1 MRSRGRR
8 GLAAALLGVVAAC
21 SAPWEDASPPR
32 GRAGDAG
39 GQPQAVTGGTA
50 SPAPPGASPGG
61 APASSSPRTFTLV
74 AAGDVLIHPPVTAQA
89 HRDGHRRGYD
99 FRRILAGVKPVVAGA
114 DLAICHLETPLA
126 PSGGP
131 FEGYPTFDA
140 PPQVAE
146 GLAATGYD
154 TCSTASN
161 HTLDQGAS
169 GVARTLDALDDSGI
183 RHAGSARS
191 HAEAHQPTIIDVEG
205 ALVAHL
211 SYTFSFNGISPS
223 ASWIANPIDRE
234 AILRDA
240 RKVRQAGAQVVV
252 VSLHWGSEYW
262 HEPTP
267 EQRDLAEALLSS
279 SAVDLIVG
287 HHAHVV
293 QPFERVDGSWV
304 AYGLGNHLAHHAE
317 PVGESEE
324 GVIARFTF
332 GETRDGRWK
341 VTKAEAIPT
350 LIDLGPPLRVVALPA
365 ALSATRTP
373 LPERQRVRYGQGYQR
388 TRNVLTGLGADDAG
402 LVVPRPATQDGHE
415 RSQAPG

>member
-1 MRSRGRR
+1 MRSRGRHAIV
-8 GLAAALLGVVAAC
+8 GVLLGVVAAC
-21 SAPWEDASPPR
+21 GTPWGDASTAGDSEQHPGDGAPAGTG
-32 GRAGDAG
+32 GRAAATAPAAPG
-39 GQPQAVTGGTA
+39 GPSA
-50 SPAPPGASPGG
+50 SPAPRA
-61 APASSSPRTFTLV
+61 FTLV

-89 HRDGHRRGYD
+89 YRDGHGRGPD
-99 FRRILAGVKPVVAGA
+99 FRRILAGVEPVVASA

-126 PSGGP
+126 PPGGP
-131 FEGYPTFDA
+131 FEGYPTFAA

-146 GLAATGYD
+146 GLATTGYD

-169 GVARTLDALDDSGI
+169 GVAQTLDALDESGV

-191 HAEAHQPTIIDVEG
+191 HHEAHQPTIIDVGG

-211 SYTFSFNGISPS
+211 SYTFSFNGISS
-223 ASWIANPIDRE
+223 TASWIANPIDR
-234 AILRDA
+234 ATILRDA

-252 VSLHWGSEYW
+252 VSLHWGSEYS
-262 HEPTP
+262 HEPAA

-293 QPFERVDGSWV
+293 QPFERIDGGWV
-304 AYGLGNHLAHHAE
+304 AYGLGNHLARHAV

-332 GETRDGRWK
+332 TESRDGRWK
-341 VTKAEAIPT
+341 VTAPEAVPT

-365 ALSATRTP
+365 ALSGSRTE
-373 LPERQRVRYGQGYQR
+373 LSEQQRARYKEGYRR
-388 TRNVLTGLGADDAG
+388 TRNVLSALGADDDG
-402 LVVPRPATQDGHE
+402 LVVPGPGEPA
-415 RSQAPG
+415 RR